1 MRPPQR
7 SRTSRIVTALPARAS
22 SRAAIRPAAPAPTM
36 TICSDVV
43 DISVLLLAHGL
54 RIVLDQIAQ
63 KQDAAAEIPRA
74 LQRHRAQRCTPV
86 AVGIPGIEYEGR
98 ALGAID
104 GRAEDQVEFVNQA
117 GTQERAVGDAPA
129 LHQQAL
135 YTELAVEDVQRQ
147 REVDLGPAAKDIGH
161 APAAEP
167 REM

>member
-7 SRTSRIVTALPARAS
+7 SRASRIVTVLPARAS

-54 RIVLDQIAQ
+54 RIVLDALAQ

-74 LQRHRAQRCTPV
+74 LQRRRAQRCTPV

-98 ALGAID
+98 ALGGLD
-104 GRAEDQVEFVNQA
+104 RRADL
-117 GTQERAVGDAPA
+117 P
-129 LHQQAL
+129 
-135 YTELAVEDVQRQ
+135 
-147 REVDLGPAAKDIGH
+147 VD
-161 APAAEP
+161 
-167 REM
+167 